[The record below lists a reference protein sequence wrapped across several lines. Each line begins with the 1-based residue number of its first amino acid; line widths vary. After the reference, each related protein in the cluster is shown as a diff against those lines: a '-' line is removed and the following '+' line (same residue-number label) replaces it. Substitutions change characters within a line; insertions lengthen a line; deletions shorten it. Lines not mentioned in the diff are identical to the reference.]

1 MKKIVTI
8 LFLSVASIIW
18 FATTIVPHHHHD
30 NIIIIGS
37 SQTHSDCND
46 TSCNNHDEE
55 KCCSNNNCE
64 ECPFSKGNDLI
75 IKNNYHNS
83 DDNIKFLEYKSFDV
97 IDYEF
102 NFDCTTSIKFYTH
115 SVAVKTTHHRE
126 CKGLRAPPFA

>member
-30 NIIIIGS
+30 NIIIFGS
-37 SQTHSDCND
+37 SQTHTDCND
-46 TSCNNHDEE
+46 ITCNNHDDDN
-55 KCCSNNNCE
+55 CCNHKNCE
-64 ECPFSKGNDLI
+64 ECPFSKSNDLI
-75 IKNNYHNS
+75 VKNNNHNS
-83 DDNIKFLEYKSFDV
+83 DDDIKFFEYKSFDIV
-97 IDYEF
+97 DYKF
-102 NFDCTTSIKFYTH
+102 DFDCATSIKFYTH